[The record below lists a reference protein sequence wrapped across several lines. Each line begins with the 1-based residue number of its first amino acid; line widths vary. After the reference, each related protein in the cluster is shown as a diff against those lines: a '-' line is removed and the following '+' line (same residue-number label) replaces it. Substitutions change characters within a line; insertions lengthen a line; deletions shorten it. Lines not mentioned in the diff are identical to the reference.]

1 MAASETESEPVS
13 PILSI
18 HSLVGE
24 EGAKLEAPT
33 PADVDFSL
41 GLEETKKQR

>member
-18 HSLVGE
+18 NSLAGE

-33 PADVDFSL
+33 PAPVDFSL
-41 GLEETKKQR
+41 GLEETKKER